1 MKTLRIASLLLVSTL
16 LSSCGDSRY
25 VENSFFDKE
34 LLKQEEIED
43 LPTAPGIS
51 LLYKKIYGL
60 TNAFV
65 YMSDS
70 EVSSDYASFYAQTVY
85 EYLKEKSFKYLYTI
99 SNQNYHSAPMIGQYA
114 YTVIEADNLD
124 DFYIGTENS
133 EMNNVWTFVFSNEEP
148 LENKDGEKYFD
159 KAHCIVI
166 YHYGGDYTYNKKTI
180 KYTYSI
186 EIDTHSSFWLE

>member
-1 MKTLRIASLLLVSTL
+1 MKTLKIASLLLASTL
-16 LSSCGDSRY
+16 LSSCGNNQY

-43 LPTAPGIS
+43 LPAAPGNP
-51 LLYKKIYGL
+51 LLYKKVYGL

-65 YMSDS
+65 YMDASKA
-70 EVSSDYASFYAQTVY
+70 SSDCASFYAQSVY
-85 EYLKEKSFKYLYTI
+85 EYLKEKYFKYLYTI
-99 SNQNYHSAPMIGQYA
+99 SSQNYHSAQMIGKYA
-114 YTVIEADNLD
+114 YTVKDAQELT
-124 DFYIGTENS
+124 DFYGGTAKS
-133 EMNNVWTFVFSNEEP
+133 EMNNAWTFVFSNEEP
-148 LENKDGEKYFD
+148 LENTDGEKYFD